1 MFPCEFCEIS
11 ESTLSTEHLGTTAS
25 KKSEASIC
33 FKNVFLS
40 EAAFTDYCWQELTI
54 FGSYLETFSQETHTK
69 FCLSQLIVSAVNP
82 INLFPLWGRGGGV
95 ILPSLPHSNFLKKF
109 RKYKLMCA
117 VLLWFISIWHILR
130 DFQGSAVLGSLA
142 VAILLEAPEN
152 FRKFIILYKFHFF
165 WW

>member
-11 ESTLSTEHLGTTAS
+11 ESTFSTEHLGTTAS

-33 FKNVFLS
+33 LKNVFLS

-82 INLFPLWGRGGGV
+82 INLFPLWGAGRERN
-95 ILPSLPHSNFLKKF
+95 ITLPPPF
-109 RKYKLMCA
+109 KLFEKIQK
-117 VLLWFISIWHILR
+117 V
-130 DFQGSAVLGSLA
+130 
-142 VAILLEAPEN
+142 
-152 FRKFIILYKFHFF
+152 
-165 WW
+165 

>member
-109 RKYKLMCA
+109 RKYKLVCA
-117 VLLWFISIWHILR
+117 VLLWLSIYIYLTYSEKFSGFCSSWKSGRGYFVGNTWKFSKIY
-130 DFQGSAVLGSLA
+130 DFVQ
-142 VAILLEAPEN
+142 IPY
-152 FRKFIILYKFHFF
+152 F
-165 WW
+165 